1 MLLGLSL
8 VHDLAAAYVL
18 DALDPEERSAFEEH
32 LRSCPPCRAAVA
44 DLSGTVG
51 DLALAAPSAEPPAG
65 LRGAILDAA
74 RAERGVVVPLRPR
87 RARLAPVAGVGFAL
101 AAAAAMVLGLWVSS
115 LRHSLARERAAV
127 SVFSDPAARHIP
139 VRGARGALVV
149 ARSGRAALTVALP
162 APPAGRQYEAWVMS
176 PQAHRAAVFSGE
188 ATQLSLP
195 VHRGDVVAVT
205 LERAGGVDA
214 PTSNPLLTA
223 RA

>member
-1 MLLGLSL
+1 M
-8 VHDLAAAYVL
+8 HDLAAAYVL
-18 DALDPEERSAFEEH
+18 DALDDDERADFETH
-32 LRSCPPCRAAVA
+32 LRSCAACRAAVDELREPVA
-44 DLSGTVG
+44 
-51 DLALAAPSAEPPAG
+51 DLALSVSSLDPPVG
-65 LRGAILDAA
+65 LRSAILDAA
-74 RAERGVVVPLRPR
+74 RAERDVVVPFRSR
-87 RARLAPVAGVGFAL
+87 RSRLAPVATLGFV
-101 AAAAAMVLGLWVSS
+101 AAAAAALVLGLWVSS

-149 ARSGRAALTVALP
+149 APSGRAALTLALP

-176 PQAHRAAVFSGE
+176 PQAHRAAVFSGG
-188 ATQLSLP
+188 ATRLSLP

-205 LERAGGVDA
+205 LERAGGVDT